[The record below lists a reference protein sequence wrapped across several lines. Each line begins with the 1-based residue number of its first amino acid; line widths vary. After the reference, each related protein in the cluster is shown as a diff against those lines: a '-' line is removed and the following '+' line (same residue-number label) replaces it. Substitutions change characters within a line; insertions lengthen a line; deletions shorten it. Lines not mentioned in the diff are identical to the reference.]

1 MKGRCVVI
9 GPNWKIRSAVT
20 SLVDVAMRIPVLLLA
35 FLVPFSSC
43 FYIPGLSPVEYGVGD
58 AISVKAVKVWSSD
71 TQLPID
77 FYDYLSFCDLEGK
90 RVYENL
96 NIGEVLRG
104 DRVVEAPFNINML
117 TNVRCKQACHTVSTS
132 PKKIDALI
140 HLIDNEYIVNIDVDD
155 LPAAVERSTE
165 SQNQYE
171 IGYRIGFKKGN
182 EVYLNNHLK
191 FLVKYHEV
199 NGRYRIV
206 GVTIEP
212 MSIRSED
219 VIQNKDGTCGIV
231 NGERAPLTLRPGTS
245 TDFSFTY
252 EVEWVSS
259 DTEWASRW
267 DIYLNTSDGQIHW
280 FSIINSIIIII
291 FLTAV
296 MSVILLKT
304 LRRDIASYNREE
316 DSEEIIEESGWK
328 LVHGDVFR
336 PPRRSALLAA
346 FVGSGVQLLCMT
358 FIVLF
363 FAMLGML
370 SPASRGAL
378 LSAVIFTYV
387 FMGAVAGYF
396 SGRIYKT
403 MRGFY
408 WKSTALLTGLLYPGI
423 ILAVCLF
430 INIFLWAK
438 GSSAALPFT
447 TILSILSLWLLVSLP
462 LVFIGFFFGVRKR
475 PYEQPVRTNQIP
487 RAIPDR
493 KMHQNIFITT
503 MLCGLLPFGSV
514 FIELFF
520 IFNALWNRQIYY
532 LFGFLFIVFVILII
546 SCAQVAVVTTYFQLC
561 SEDYRWW
568 WRSFITSGGA
578 AAYLFLYS
586 IYYFATRL
594 EITSFVS
601 TLLYF
606 GYCSILTATFWILT
620 GTIGFFSAFTFLQKI
635 YAAIKID

>member
-1 MKGRCVVI
+1 MKISVVLF
-9 GPNWKIRSAVT
+9 A
-20 SLVDVAMRIPVLLLA
+20 SLFPLS
-35 FLVPFSSC
+35 FC
-43 FYIPGLSPVEYGVGD
+43 FYVPGLSPVEYNNGD
-58 AISVKAVKVWSSD
+58 DIRVKAVKVWSSA
-71 TQLPID
+71 TQLPIN
-77 FYDYLSFCDLEGK
+77 YYKYLSFCDLEGK
-90 RVYENL
+90 HSYESL

-104 DRVVEAPFNINML
+104 DRVVAAPFKINML
-117 TNVRCKQACHTVSTS
+117 KAVKCLSACKTIQLNAEKVNE
-132 PKKIDALI
+132 LI
-140 HLIDNEYIVNIDVDD
+140 RLIDNNYMVNLDVDD
-155 LPAAVERSTE
+155 LPVAVENSLGGRT
-165 SQNQYE
+165 QLE
-171 IGYRIGFKKGN
+171 IGYKVGVMN
-182 EVYLNNHLK
+182 EDEAYLNNHLK
-191 FLVKYHEV
+191 FSVKYHEV
-199 NGRYRIV
+199 HGRYRVV
-206 GVTIEP
+206 GVTVEP
-212 MSIRSED
+212 MSIKGED
-219 VIQNKDGTCGIV
+219 LSTKPDGTCEIKSGRR
-231 NGERAPLTLRPGTS
+231 EPLVLKMGTPIQ
-245 TDFSFTY
+245 FPFTY

-259 DTEWASRW
+259 DIEWTSRW
-267 DIYLNTSDGQIHW
+267 DVYLNTGDGQIHW

-296 MSVILLKT
+296 MAVILLKT

-370 SPASRGAL
+370 SPAARGAL

-403 MRGFY
+403 MRGFN
-408 WKSTALLTGLLYPGI
+408 WKSTALLTGMLYPGL

-430 INIFLWAK
+430 INIFLWTK
-438 GSSAALPFT
+438 GSTAAMPFT
-447 TILSILSLWLLVSLP
+447 TILGILSLWLLVSLP

-493 KMHQNIFITT
+493 KTHQNIFVAS

-532 LFGFLFIVFVILII
+532 LFGFLFIVFIILII
-546 SCAQVAVVTTYFQLC
+546 SCAQVAIVATYFQLC
-561 SEDYRWW
+561 SEDYHWW

-578 AAYLFLYS
+578 AVYLFLYS

-594 EITSFVS
+594 EITSFVP

-606 GYCSILTATFWILT
+606 GYCSIISATFFILT
-620 GTIGFFSAFTFLQKI
+620 GTIGFFSAFTFLRKI
-635 YAAIKID
+635 YAAIKVD

>member
-1 MKGRCVVI
+1 MKI
-9 GPNWKIRSAVT
+9 SF
-20 SLVDVAMRIPVLLLA
+20 LLLT
-35 FLVPFSSC
+35 FLIPLDNC
-43 FYIPGLSPVEYGVGD
+43 FYVPGLSPVEYGLGD
-58 AISVKAVKVWSSD
+58 DISVKAVKVWSSN
-71 TQLPID
+71 TQMPID
-77 FYDYLSFCDLEGK
+77 FYNYLSFCNLEGK
-90 RVYENL
+90 HSYENL

-104 DRVVEAPFNINML
+104 DRVVEAPFKITML
-117 TNVRCKQACHTVSTS
+117 KPVKCQSACKTLSLTAEKV
-132 PKKIDALI
+132 DDLI
-140 HLIDNEYIVNIDVDD
+140 HLVDNDYIVNLDVDD
-155 LPAAVERSTE
+155 LPVAVEHSFGAH
-165 SQNQYE
+165 SQLE
-171 IGYRIGFKKGN
+171 IGYRVGLKIADD
-182 EVYLNNHLK
+182 VYFNNHLK
-191 FLVKYHEV
+191 FLIKYHEV

-206 GVTIEP
+206 GVTVEP
-212 MSIRSED
+212 MSIQPEGF
-219 VIQNKDGTCGIV
+219 INNQDGTCEFKAGQR
-231 NGERAPLTLRPGTS
+231 GPLILKRHTS
-245 TDFSFTY
+245 IQFPFTY
-252 EVEWVSS
+252 EVEWVPS
-259 DTEWASRW
+259 DIEWASRW
-267 DIYLNTSDGQIHW
+267 DVYLITGDGQIHW

-296 MSVILLKT
+296 MGVILLKT

-430 INIFLWAK
+430 INILLWAK
-438 GSSAALPFT
+438 GSSAAMPFT
-447 TILSILSLWLLVSLP
+447 TILGILSLWLLVSLP
-462 LVFIGFFFGVRKR
+462 LVFVGFFFGVRKR
-475 PYEQPVRTNQIP
+475 PYDQPVRTNQIP

-493 KMHQNIFITT
+493 KMHQNIFVTT

-532 LFGFLFIVFVILII
+532 LFGFLFIVFIILII
-546 SCAQVAVVTTYFQLC
+546 SCAQVAIVATYFQLC
-561 SEDYRWW
+561 SEDYHWW

-578 AAYLFLYS
+578 AVYLFLYS
-586 IYYFATRL
+586 VYYYATRL

-606 GYCSILTATFWILT
+606 GYCSIIAATFWILT
-620 GTIGFFSAFTFLQKI
+620 GTIGFFSAFTFLRKI

>member
-1 MKGRCVVI
+1 
-9 GPNWKIRSAVT
+9 
-20 SLVDVAMRIPVLLLA
+20 
-35 FLVPFSSC
+35 
-43 FYIPGLSPVEYGVGD
+43 
-58 AISVKAVKVWSSD
+58 
-71 TQLPID
+71 
-77 FYDYLSFCDLEGK
+77 
-90 RVYENL
+90 
-96 NIGEVLRG
+96 
-104 DRVVEAPFNINML
+104 ML
-117 TNVRCKQACHTVSTS
+117 TNVKCRQACPAVSI
-132 PKKIDALI
+132 PPIKIDALI
-140 HLIDNEYIVNIDVDD
+140 HLIDNEYVVNIDVDD
-155 LPAAVERSTE
+155 LPVAVERSTE
-165 SQNQYE
+165 TQNQYE
-171 IGYRIGFKKGN
+171 IGYRIGFKKEN

-191 FLVKYHEV
+191 FSVKYHEV

-206 GVTIEP
+206 GATVEP

-219 VIQNKDGTCGIV
+219 VIQNEDGTCKIAD
-231 NGERAPLTLRPGTS
+231 GERAPLPLKPGTWAK
-245 TDFSFTY
+245 FSFTY
-252 EVEWVSS
+252 EVEWIVS
-259 DTEWASRW
+259 DIEWASRW
-267 DIYLNTSDGQIHW
+267 DVYLNT
-280 FSIINSIIIII
+280 
-291 FLTAV
+291 TV
-296 MSVILLKT
+296 MAVILLKT

-316 DSEEIIEESGWK
+316 DSEDIIEESGWK

-346 FVGSGVQLLCMT
+346 LVGSGVQLLCMT

-378 LSAVIFTYV
+378 LSAVVFTYV

-447 TILSILSLWLLVSLP
+447 TILGILSLWLLVSLP
-462 LVFIGFFFGVRKR
+462 LVFVGFFFGMRKR

-561 SEDYRWW
+561 SEDYHWW

-578 AAYLFLYS
+578 AVYLFLYS

-620 GTIGFFSAFTFLQKI
+620 GTIGFFSAFTFLRKI